1 MLLILFLLINIVNT
15 VNCDILIT
23 LTNNNFVS
31 LRGPVTG
38 ISVANTIQIL
48 LTITDNVRYIYLN
61 TNGGS
66 VDAGMKLINVIK
78 NLEVQEIEINC
89 IADTAISMGFVIF
102 QSCNKRYVTRY
113 ATLMQHQMSMHGIGG
128 KIYDINSYLV
138 FTNAM
143 EQELNIMQAEKIGMT
158 INEFTGRITSDW
170 WLTSRQAL
178 AKGVADDIANIK
190 CLVDNVHEI
199 VTINHMFGDIVL
211 TYMKCPQIATPIHVS
226 FDGNF
231 TSTPEIYESYGLK
244 PIYTN
249 I

>member
-1 MLLILFLLINIVNT
+1 MLFLLFVLINIFSSVT
-15 VNCDILIT
+15 CDKLIT

-38 ISVANTIQIL
+38 TSIAGAIQNL
-48 LTITDNVRYIYLN
+48 LTITDTTRYIYLN

-78 NLEVQEIEINC
+78 NLEAQEIEVNC

-113 ATLMQHQMSMHGIGG
+113 ATLMQHQMSMQGISG
-128 KIYDINSYLV
+128 KIYDINSYVV

-143 EQELNIMQAEKIGMT
+143 EQELNIMQAEKIGMP
-158 INEFTGRITSDW
+158 INEFTGKITSDW
-170 WLTSRQAL
+170 WLTSKQAVVN
-178 AKGVADDIANIK
+178 GVADAVANIK
-190 CLVDNVHEI
+190 CLVDNISET
-199 VTINHMFGDIVL
+199 VTISHMFGDIIL
-211 TYMKCPQIATPIHVS
+211 TYMKCPQIATPIQVS

-231 TSTPEIYESYGLK
+231 TTELKDEIINNLF
-244 PIYTN
+244 I
-249 I
+249 